1 MAATRVI
8 QGNWFDLTID
18 LQLVTFTAYPGGT
31 VNKVSADFIPT
42 HPVTA
47 VLSDGARRYVYK
59 DLVAVGNRL
68 TITDVGM
75 IHTGTY
81 NLELFTKSDDGKPL
95 RYKGIA
101 KLIVADATDL
111 GRIGKGIEFAIEHVV
126 LDAATFVSIKGEPGD
141 TPYIGSNGNWW
152 VGDHDT
158 GVRPDVMGQE
168 TDPSVPAHVK
178 AITQED
184 IDKWNEGSEGYDVTY
199 ANGNLIFGSNG
210 KQPTYSNGNLIL

>member
-1 MAATRVI
+1 MTATRLI

-31 VNKVSADFIPT
+31 VDKVTEDFIATNPI
-42 HPVTA
+42 TA
-47 VLSDGARRYVYK
+47 ILSDGARRYVYK
-59 DLVAVGNRL
+59 DLVADGNRL
-68 TITDVGM
+68 TITDMGM
-75 IHTGTY
+75 LHAGTY
-81 NLELFTKSDDGKPL
+81 NLELLTRTDDGKPL
-95 RYKGIA
+95 RYKEIA
-101 KLIVADATDL
+101 AISVVDVTAM
-111 GRIGKGIEFAIEHVV
+111 GRIGKGAEFAIEHVV

-141 TPYIGSNGNWW
+141 TPYIGQNGNWW

-184 IDKWNEGSEGYDVTY
+184 IDKWNEGSDGYDVTY
-199 ANGNLIFGSNG
+199 ASGNLIFGGNG
-210 KQPTYSNGNLIL
+210 KQPTFSNGNLIL